1 MNQVYNEL
9 RRTFNG
15 LPRNIGISQNMHA
28 ELDVMIMQERQTPLH
43 NARKHCTSLLADLTK
58 CNAYVN
64 RTRESENCV
73 KRIKYHMKAIRVAR
87 DLDDYIQEREYQDLR
102 KRLEAKEAE
111 EATTFN
117 IDDCPCCYEAI
128 TNYNIIVL
136 ECDHIVCKPCIAK
149 IKNINNACPI
159 CREPI

>member
-1 MNQVYNEL
+1 MNQVNEL

-15 LPRNIGISQNMHA
+15 LPRNIGISRNMHA
-28 ELDVMIMQERQTPLH
+28 ELNEMITQERQTPLH
-43 NARKHCTSLLADLTK
+43 NMRNHCTALLTDLTK
-58 CNAYVN
+58 CNTYVS

-87 DLDDYIQEREYQDLR
+87 DLDKQEYQDWLR
-102 KRLEAKEAE
+102 RQE
-111 EATTFN
+111 EATTFKM
-117 IDDCPCCYEAI
+117 DDCPCCYEAI

-136 ECDHIVCKPCIAK
+136 ECDHIICNPCIAK

>member
-1 MNQVYNEL
+1 MNQVNEL
-9 RRTFNG
+9 RQMFNG
-15 LPRNIGISQNMHA
+15 LPRYIGISRNMHA
-28 ELDVMIMQERQTPLH
+28 ELDEMITQERHTPLH

-58 CNAYVN
+58 CNTYVG

-87 DLDDYIQEREYQDLR
+87 DLDKQEYQDLR
-102 KRLEAKEAE
+102 RRQE
-111 EATTFN
+111 EATTYKM
-117 IDDCPCCYEAI
+117 DDCPCCYEAI